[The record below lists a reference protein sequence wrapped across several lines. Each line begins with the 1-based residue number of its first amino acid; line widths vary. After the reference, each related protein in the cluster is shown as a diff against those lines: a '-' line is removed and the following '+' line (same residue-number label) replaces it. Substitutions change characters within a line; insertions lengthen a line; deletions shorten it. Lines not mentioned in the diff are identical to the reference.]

1 MKYEFHPAAEAEHL
15 ENVGYYEL
23 KRAGLGVTY
32 LSDFETIM
40 NNICGFPSR
49 FPVERKPDIC
59 RSKMAKFPFTILF
72 RESSGMIQILAVAHL
87 RRRPLY
93 WLGRL

>member
-23 KRAGLGVTY
+23 KRAGLGAIY
-32 LSDFETIM
+32 LADSEITM
-40 NNICGFPSR
+40 NKICRMPGR
-49 FPVERKPDIC
+49 FPVESKPDIC
-59 RSKMAKFPFTILF
+59 RAKMRKFPFAVLF
-72 RESSGMIQILAVAHL
+72 RNSSDIIQVLAVAHL